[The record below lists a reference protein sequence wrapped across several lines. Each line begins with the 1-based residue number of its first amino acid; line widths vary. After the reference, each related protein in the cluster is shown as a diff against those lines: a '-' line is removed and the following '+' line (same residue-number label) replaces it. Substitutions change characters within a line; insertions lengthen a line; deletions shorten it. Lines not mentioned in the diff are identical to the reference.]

1 MIVSVE
7 FKKRIKMTSE
17 TKNEKFK
24 RLAETRVQAAIKKM
38 SLITNLADPY
48 NYDYSKEEAHKIIN
62 AIKSELDEIR
72 QAFERGLKKEKSEF
86 KL

>member
-1 MIVSVE
+1 
-7 FKKRIKMTSE
+7 
-17 TKNEKFK
+17 
-24 RLAETRVQAAIKKM
+24 M

-48 NYDYSKEEAHKIIN
+48 NYDYSKEEAHKVIN